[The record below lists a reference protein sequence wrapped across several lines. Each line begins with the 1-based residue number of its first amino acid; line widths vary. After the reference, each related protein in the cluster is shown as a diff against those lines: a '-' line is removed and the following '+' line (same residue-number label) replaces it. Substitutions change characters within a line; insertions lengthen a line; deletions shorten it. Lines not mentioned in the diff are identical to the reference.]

1 MKGQQISYSAEELLF
16 IKNNSKRPRKE
27 LHLKFSVKFERD
39 DINQSNI
46 SALCKRKG
54 WLTGRTGCFSKDQMP
69 WNLGKKGYM
78 GPNETTF
85 KKGNRPANWKPLGT
99 ERLNKDGYIEIKIE
113 EPKTWRLKHRY
124 VWEQKNGSV
133 KKGHIIILLDGNKKN
148 CNIENLYEISR
159 AVNSQLNKNGYGD
172 LTGDLRVSAATMKE
186 LELQISKKLRTNK

>member
-1 MKGQQISYSAEELLF
+1 MKGQQVNYSTEELLF
-16 IKNNSKRPRKE
+16 VENNSKLPRKD
-27 LHLKFSVKFERD
+27 LHLKFCAVFKRN
-39 DINQSNI
+39 DIKQSNI

-54 WLTGRTGCFSKDQMP
+54 WSTGRTGCFSKNQTP

-85 KKGNRPANWKPLGT
+85 KKGNKPRNWKPLWT

-113 EPKTWRLKHRY
+113 EPRTWRLKHRY

-133 KKGHIIILLDGNKKN
+133 KKGYIIILLDGNKQN

-172 LTGDLRVSAATMKE
+172 LTGDLRVSAAMMKE
-186 LELQISKKLRTNK
+186 LELKISKKLRTNK